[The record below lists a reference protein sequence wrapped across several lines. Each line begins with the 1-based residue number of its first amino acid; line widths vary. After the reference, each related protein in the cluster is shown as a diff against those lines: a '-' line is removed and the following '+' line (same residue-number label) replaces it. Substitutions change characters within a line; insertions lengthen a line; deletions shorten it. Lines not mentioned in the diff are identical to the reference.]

1 MIVVQVGDKFRYSAQ
16 GLAASPARPVFDL
29 APCRSAGLECPYGV
43 TRRLLDVIHVTP
55 DVIFEM
61 VATRKYFWTDDAVSR
76 LVVLKVVWVML
87 PEVGHA
93 GAEAHALGET
103 NVAAEDGL
111 GAPVFFRSEFAWRR
125 PEPVS

>member
-1 MIVVQVGDKFRYSAQ
+1 M
-16 GLAASPARPVFDL
+16 
-29 APCRSAGLECPYGV
+29 
-43 TRRLLDVIHVTP
+43 TP
-55 DVIFEM
+55 DVILEV
-61 VATRKYFWTDDAVSR
+61 VASREHLRADDAVGR
-76 LVVLKVVWVML
+76 LVVVQVVGVVL
-87 PEVGHA
+87 PEVGDA